1 MPKTPVRESEIKN
14 RLKSDYFAAYDWT
27 RVIGDIDLAVCSKP
41 RPGALPV
48 TYLWME
54 TKKGRGADIYESL
67 VQLVLTVGKARTY
80 EREMPPYLLGA
91 ADAEKVAFVEYAKV
105 MQVFA
110 KTDFN
115 WNVTPSD
122 HGTREFKEL
131 YALLH
136 DQLERDVAIFKYAYD
151 DRALREYIK
160 VNFVEGREDATRIPV
175 TKNNFTF
182 VYWDWV
188 RSVRDSVAV
197 DWKKME
203 KAGVLD
209 SDFFLADLMS
219 NDDVTIKDALHV
231 ILEKTK
237 YRIRRGVE
245 ADGLF
250 SFSEIPFKD
259 GQRAYR
265 QFWNRYERPPKA
277 VYQKY
282 ILERRDLLVPQDIRE
297 VRGSYYTPEVWV
309 RLAQEYIARALGED
323 WQEEYVVWDCA
334 AGTGNLLR
342 GLTNK
347 YNVYASTL
355 DDADVKIMH
364 TAIDEGRL
372 NLVKSNVFQFD
383 FLNDDFSKLP
393 ESLRRVVEDP
403 ERRKKLCVFINP
415 PYKEATNARTITGT
429 AKHNAGS
436 TSNTKVNAK
445 YATIVGSAIN
455 EMFAQFTIRIAKEMA
470 GCVLAEF
477 STLKILQAPNFK
489 AFRGVMG
496 MEIKSLFLVP
506 GNTFENVD
514 GDFPVAFQIYKTDV
528 SSDFEEIVANV
539 YEIADKVTATCVQN
553 KTIVN
558 YDKKSLISKFIS
570 DIYNSK
576 FGTLSFVR
584 HNSCDFQQQ
593 NRIIIEQNYNGDDGH
608 YKPFS
613 EDALLLVTVYY
624 AVRKIPQ
631 ATWLNDRDQFLAP
644 KASWAADAT
653 FQADCL
659 VWSIFNNA
667 VRSSDGVC
675 HWIPYYE
682 DEVDAVG
689 PFNSRFMADFLH
701 GKIGRKTPEASF
713 GDLFDDVEA
722 QEATVKAPL
731 EAASPEALAVL
742 DKGREIWR
750 YYMRQP
756 GAEANASYL
765 DIRAFFQGYRTTSR
779 GKRIMNSSSEDAT
792 YQRLLTEMRAL
803 IKALEAV
810 IEPKIYEYGFLLR

>member
-1 MPKTPVRESEIKN
+1 M
-14 RLKSDYFAAYDWT
+14 
-27 RVIGDIDLAVCSKP
+27 
-41 RPGALPV
+41 
-48 TYLWME
+48 
-54 TKKGRGADIYESL
+54 
-67 VQLVLTVGKARTY
+67 
-80 EREMPPYLLGA
+80 
-91 ADAEKVAFVEYAKV
+91 
-105 MQVFA
+105 
-110 KTDFN
+110 
-115 WNVTPSD
+115 
-122 HGTREFKEL
+122 
-131 YALLH
+131 
-136 DQLERDVAIFKYAYD
+136 
-151 DRALREYIK
+151 
-160 VNFVEGREDATRIPV
+160 
-175 TKNNFTF
+175 
-182 VYWDWV
+182 
-188 RSVRDSVAV
+188 
-197 DWKKME
+197 
-203 KAGVLD
+203 
-209 SDFFLADLMS
+209 
-219 NDDVTIKDALHV
+219 
-231 ILEKTK
+231 
-237 YRIRRGVE
+237 
-245 ADGLF
+245 
-250 SFSEIPFKD
+250 
-259 GQRAYR
+259 
-265 QFWNRYERPPKA
+265 
-277 VYQKY
+277 YQKY

-415 PYKEATNARTITGT
+415 PYKEATNAKQAAGTGQN
-429 AKHNAGS
+429 NAGA
-436 TSNTKVNAK
+436 TLGNATWRKYNKV
-445 YATIVGSAIN
+445 VGAAIN
-455 EMFAQFTIRIAKEMA
+455 EMFSQFTIRIAKEMA

-477 STLKILQAPNFK
+477 STLKILQGPNFK
-489 AFRGVMG
+489 AFRDVMN
-496 MEIKSLFLVP
+496 MRLQSLFVVP
-506 GNTFENVD
+506 GDTFDNVT
-514 GDFPVAFQIYKTDV
+514 GDFPIGFHIWQTGIKESLPDTTPADV
-528 SSDFEEIVANV
+528 YILKGGGNV
-539 YEIADKVTATCVQN
+539 ISLPIKNVPCYDHLVLINKWVGPMLRKESPLIGWIKVQGN
-553 KTIVN
+553 
-558 YDKKSLISKFIS
+558 
-570 DIYNSK
+570 
-576 FGTLSFVR
+576 
-584 HNSCDFQQQ
+584 DFQ
-593 NRIIIEQNYNGDDGH
+593 NNKYVNISSE
-608 YKPFS
+608 KPVS
-613 EDALLLVTVYY
+613 HNVVVVVEGLMAAATYH
-624 AVRKIPQ
+624 AVRNIPQ

-701 GKIGRKTPEASF
+701 GKVARKTPEASF

-810 IEPKIYEYGFLLR
+810 IEPKIYEHGFLLK